1 MKSAAIRNHLYSF
14 IKVADD
20 RKLKAIYSIVKK
32 DVQEDVEWWK
42 DKAFMSDLRKEYED
56 LNSGNAKGH
65 TVEEVFSSY
74 EKIKKKKFNK

>member
-42 DKAFMSDLRKEYED
+42 DKAFMSDRK
-56 LNSGNAKGH
+56 S
-65 TVEEVFSSY
+65 VV
-74 EKIKKKKFNK
+74 